1 MKQSSNLFF
10 WLQCSH
16 KYRASKS
23 KTELY
28 RDFSVKI
35 ASKTDVQLSHAT
47 PGAVW
52 SHQKNCNMYAD
63 IANEMIYYNGLD
75 IIMGCGDPMDGTEYK
90 YGRT

>member
-1 MKQSSNLFF
+1 M
-10 WLQCSH
+10 QCSH

-47 PGAVW
+47 LGAVW
-52 SHQKNCNMYAD
+52 SHQKNRNMYAD
-63 IANEMIYYNGLD
+63 IANEMIYYSGLD
-75 IIMGCGDPMDGTEYK
+75 VIMGFGDPWMAQNINMLE
-90 YGRT
+90 GRRPGRISSI